1 MCETIIASSTSKS
14 TKCSIIVY
22 SASAFEKVCNRIK
35 TVEHI
40 GYFDKDNFKNGI
52 YLIPIKPVLDVLPP
66 EFEVFENFESFEAQ
80 DQQLRKIIINDDN
93 QIEEICNKNKKFKLE
108 NTNFHIKHFLKK
120 QVTKQRNQCKV
131 KTQQQIDSV
140 SCVPKVCY
148 NVLGS
153 NCKSIRKY
161 HTGVFSSHVSNN
173 GRNTVIRNICKQEK
187 YETRE
192 FLLSKGNEPSLPMDR
207 QSVIDMSKVERH
219 PFATGTTV
227 IITLNPFA
235 FLLKIK
241 KSYNLMKTL
250 IRSSATQA
258 QCARHPLRHKKVGQ

>member
-80 DQQLRKIIINDDN
+80 DQQLRKIIINHDN

-108 NTNFHIKHFLKK
+108 NTNFHIEHFLKK

-140 SCVPKVCY
+140 SCVPKVYY